1 MNAMERSN
9 FKLTQSEASSDLWQ
23 KLDKYLT
30 RRLEAAR
37 EKNDGPLH
45 PDETARVRGEI
56 KSLKQLQ
63 ALGKLKPPITMDGD
77 ESQPL

>member
-1 MNAMERSN
+1 MNAIDRSH

-23 KLDKYLT
+23 KLDKYLAK
-30 RRLEAAR
+30 RLEMAR

-56 KSLKQLQ
+56 KSLKQMQ
-63 ALGKLKPPITMDGD
+63 ALGKIRPPIETDG
-77 ESQPL
+77 